1 MQIMSNLL
9 CPLCS
14 GSSTSYYLKGQR
26 EFLQCSVCLSVFT
39 NPKDFLTSKEEQA
52 HYRHHNNDPEDIRYQ
67 NFVRPVVDAVL
78 TDFKLQHSGLD
89 FGSGTGSP
97 ILKLL
102 RDENYDIKE
111 YDLYFHNDA
120 AALQQNYDY
129 IACSETAEHFKEP
142 YREFEQLKN
151 LLKPNGKLYVMT
163 DRFKPERDFANW
175 FYKTDPTH
183 VFLYHEKAFEW
194 IQKEFGFKTISIYK
208 RLIVLGL

>member
-1 MQIMSNLL
+1 MSNLL

-39 NPKDFLTSKEEQA
+39 NPKDFLSPEEEQA
-52 HYRHHNNDPEDIRYQ
+52 HYRKHNNDPEDIRYQ

-78 TDFKLQHSGLD
+78 ADFKPQHSGLD

-102 RDENYDIKE
+102 RDNSYDIRE

-120 AALQQNYDY
+120 ELLQKTYDY

-142 YREFEQLKN
+142 YKEFEQLRN
-151 LLKPNGKLYVMT
+151 LLKPGGKLYIMT
-163 DRFKPERDFANW
+163 DRFDENRDFGSW
-175 FYKTDPTH
+175 YYKTDPTH
-183 VFLYHEKAFEW
+183 VFLYHVKAFKW
-194 IQKEFGFKTISIYK
+194 IQQEFGFKSLEINN
-208 RLIVLGL
+208 RVAVLAL